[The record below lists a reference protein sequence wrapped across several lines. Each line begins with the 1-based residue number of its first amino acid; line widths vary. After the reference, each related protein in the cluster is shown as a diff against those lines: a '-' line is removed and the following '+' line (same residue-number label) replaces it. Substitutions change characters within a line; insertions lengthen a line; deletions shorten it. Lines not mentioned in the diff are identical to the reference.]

1 MQRTAYGEISP
12 VGPDEDVSGITLS
25 PDGELLGAC
34 VQPQGIQ
41 LSPPRIQLWTVN
53 PPGLHQSI
61 PLSEKSSCG
70 FGFTDGGRGIAYI
83 DGEEI
88 MTWDIAAG
96 RVTTRKR
103 PGPLPSPGA
112 GVFERFLGSFAVA
125 PDGRTAIY
133 EAPYDGPY
141 DGLSWWDL
149 DQQAPLPGMRM
160 SSPIHPA
167 PISFT
172 PDGRLATVDM
182 GSAVLVVD
190 VAQRMPLATH
200 SIASDSSRGA
210 LSPDGRL
217 IAASSGGRVITLT
230 ETAAHKGVPAEDAAH
245 VAVQPDDEHLTTVSF
260 TGEVAIHSLGE
271 PQRIIVIPS
280 ADDEF
285 DLERVED
292 LSPNGLRYAA
302 AGDPAHQIRL
312 WDLSSSP
319 APEVPLEGHRG
330 DVLRLSFDSSS
341 DFLASAD
348 ESEVIIWSAKDRAEV
363 SRIPLPKGYTTTGL
377 AVSPKG
383 RYIATSSSDGQ
394 TLLWDTTSNNLAST
408 SLPVEGTTSLTFS
421 PDGR

>member
-1 MQRTAYGEISP
+1 M
-12 VGPDEDVSGITLS
+12 
-25 PDGELLGAC
+25 
-34 VQPQGIQ
+34 
-41 LSPPRIQLWTVN
+41 
-53 PPGLHQSI
+53 
-61 PLSEKSSCG
+61 
-70 FGFTDGGRGIAYI
+70 
-83 DGEEI
+83 
-88 MTWDIAAG
+88 
-96 RVTTRKR
+96 
-103 PGPLPSPGA
+103 
-112 GVFERFLGSFAVA
+112 
-125 PDGRTAIY
+125 
-133 EAPYDGPY
+133 
-141 DGLSWWDL
+141 
-149 DQQAPLPGMRM
+149 
-160 SSPIHPA
+160 
-167 PISFT
+167 
-172 PDGRLATVDM
+172 
-182 GSAVLVVD
+182 
-190 VAQRMPLATH
+190 
-200 SIASDSSRGA
+200 
-210 LSPDGRL
+210 

-302 AGDPAHQIRL
+302 AGDPAHQIHL

-421 PDGR
+421 PDGRWLSIGSQNEIRLWSLDTGKMDPRRIPIPTSETIQFSPDSTLLAISRRGLNGSEVTVWSVREAQIAGTVSVDAFGSGKFFAFTSDSAWLAVAGQGVFLGPFDAPWALQHVCRITGRNLNREEWNQHAQGFDYTATCP